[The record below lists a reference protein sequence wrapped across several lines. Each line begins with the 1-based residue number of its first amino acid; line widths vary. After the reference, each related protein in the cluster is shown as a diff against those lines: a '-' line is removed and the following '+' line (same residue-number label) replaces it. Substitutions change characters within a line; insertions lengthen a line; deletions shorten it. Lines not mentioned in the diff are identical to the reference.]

1 MPFGNSLSCYA
12 LSRKTGTRHTV
23 ANYEQAFT
31 ICLQNAVETIPPKW
45 YNIIRKREAE
55 NPNKPQKEKETMTAS
70 EMIKDYNITL
80 DPVKPGMLRAY
91 NVKKIKADNAGK
103 KITEAKPEIMAILTA
118 EKEAKEKEAAER
130 TAKINAIEGLNEI
143 KVAIAEQE
151 RFHDAFNAA
160 MERGDGRL
168 PSRPESN
175 IGEMKAKYPR
185 AAAYLKAENYEY
197 SANYAQASAGR
208 KARERIINGEDYEQV
223 LTDMEKEWSDYC
235 NEHVWD

>member
-1 MPFGNSLSCYA
+1 MY
-12 LSRKTGTRHTV
+12 SRESTEREK
-23 ANYEQAFT
+23 
-31 ICLQNAVETIPPKW
+31 
-45 YNIIRKREAE
+45 NI
-55 NPNKPQKEKETMTAS
+55 MTAT
-70 EMIKDYNITL
+70 EMIEKYRISL
-80 DPVKPGMLRAY
+80 ACGKGREGMIQIKEARR
-91 NVKKIKADNAGK
+91 IKADKMLEEVLAH
-103 KITEAKPEIMAILTA
+103 KPEIMAILTA

-143 KVAIAEQE
+143 KVAIAEHE
-151 RFHDAFNAA
+151 LYHDEFNAA